1 MMTPQIPYRRNAIE
15 PVQCI
20 KDAWDLVKNQYW
32 LFVGMSLIAML
43 IGSAVPA
50 GILLGPM
57 MCGIYLTLFKL
68 RRGEPIEFA
77 MMFKG
82 FDYFGPSLVA
92 TLLHIVPIMA
102 ILLPAYF
109 FFYISLVVSLI
120 AQGDDPNPWA
130 FLGVLALFLLFI
142 LVVFVVIILISIGFT
157 FAYPLIVDRK
167 LPGVDAVK
175 LSFKAAM
182 ANFWPLLGMVVLT
195 SLLTLAGMMVCYIGM
210 FLVFPITYA
219 SVATAYERVFG
230 LASPDLT
237 TNMPPPPPTFN

>member
-20 KDAWDLVKNQYW
+20 KDAWGFVKNQYW

-68 RRGEPIEFA
+68 RRGEPIEFG

-82 FDYFGPSLVA
+82 FDYFGPSVVA
-92 TLLHIVPIMA
+92 TLLHIVPILA

-130 FLGVLALFLLFI
+130 FLGVLALFLLFF
-142 LVVFVVIILISIGFT
+142 LVVFVVVILISIGFT
-157 FAYPLIVDRK
+157 FAHPLIVDRK
-167 LPGVDAVK
+167 LAGLDAVK
-175 LSFKAAM
+175 LSFKAAR

-210 FLVFPITYA
+210 YLVFPVTYA
-219 SVATAYERVFG
+219 TIAIAYERVFG
-230 LASPDLT
+230 LANPDLAM
-237 TNMPPPPPTFN
+237 NMPPPPPTFN